1 MAVSR
6 IFRSTA
12 VIFLPLTRVLGA
24 GGWNQRRARV
34 IRGSSFLTVNF
45 KNSSLRMS
53 QQCKQYEINHWFLC
67 LVILTTKICTRDS
80 ELNIQY

>member
-24 GGWNQRRARV
+24 GVGMNQRRARV
-34 IRGSSFLTVNF
+34 IRGSSFLTVNLTNSSF
-45 KNSSLRMS
+45 KN
-53 QQCKQYEINHWFLC
+53 
-67 LVILTTKICTRDS
+67 VTTM
-80 ELNIQY
+80 